1 MESEKIERLRDRML
15 QCPICIDEYKDPRI
29 LPCHHSVCLNCLLE
43 YVQVSSSSGRLFR
56 CPQCRADVC
65 VPRGGVKD
73 FPPNF
78 YLNCIQDEIGS
89 KPYFGICDVCERD
102 WLVSQY
108 RCIDCDLD
116 ICKFCV
122 HDHRLFKHMSGRQS
136 NIIRI
141 ETGNIGVNLTAH
153 KSCIEHNDEPSCMYC
168 NTCSI
173 PICVACVCDSH
184 RKHETT
190 TLPKKLA
197 LDQKNLQFDLDRLQ
211 HEVKEVKANIE
222 KLRDL
227 EKLGEK
233 SADETICQIQD
244 HAQEVIQAV
253 HKLAEKKINSVQ
265 ANRGRHVKEIQDYE
279 TELSGYLD
287 QLQRGSSFLSDLQQ
301 EDLCL
306 EMVECFRKY
315 NKVLESSKKSVV
327 NKQIQQDSFSFKP
340 GRVFCKLGCLFAER
354 GVLKIEKQTSTFLEK
369 KKKRHPLV
377 VFIKEKV
384 SYKRLF
390 LAFVAVCII
399 VGFYFIGL
407 NLFEKFNFETVFGLV
422 FYAYLSIAGIAAYI
436 RNQFNKL
443 G

>member
-1 MESEKIERLRDRML
+1 ML

-43 YVQVSSSSGRLFR
+43 YVQISSSSGRLFR

-78 YLNCIQDEIGS
+78 YINCIQDEIGS

-122 HDHRLFKHMSGRQS
+122 HDHRLFQHMSGRQS

-141 ETGNIGVNLTAH
+141 ETGNIGANPTAQ
-153 KSCIEHNDEPSCMYC
+153 KSCSEHNDEPSCMYC
-168 NTCSI
+168 NTCNT
-173 PICVACVCDSH
+173 PVCVTCVCDNH
-184 RKHETT
+184 KKHDTT
-190 TLPKKLA
+190 TLTKKLA

-211 HEVKEVKANIE
+211 IDIKDVKSNLE

-233 SADETICQIQD
+233 SADDTIDQIQD
-244 HAQEVIQAV
+244 HAKQVIHAVNKLADSKINAIQA
-253 HKLAEKKINSVQ
+253 KK
-265 ANRGRHVKEIQDYE
+265 GRHVKKIRDYE

-306 EMVECFRKY
+306 ELTDCFRKY
-315 NKVLESSKKSVV
+315 NGVLESTKKSVV
-327 NKQIQQDSFSFKP
+327 NKPIQQDSFSFKP
-340 GRVFCKLGCLFAER
+340 GRLFNKFGCLFVER
-354 GVLKIEKQTSTFLEK
+354 GVMKNEKQTVCFMIR
-369 KKKRHPLV
+369 KKRRHPAV
-377 VFIKEKV
+377 VFIED
-384 SYKRLF
+384 RLRF
-390 LAFVAVCII
+390 SKLFVIFVAICI
-399 VGFYFIGL
+399 VTGFYMFGL
-407 NLFEKFNFETVFGLV
+407 NLIENFNIETAVGLG
-422 FYAYLSIAGIAAYI
+422 FYMYLSFAGVAAYY
-436 RNQFNKL
+436 KSL
-443 G
+443 

>member
-1 MESEKIERLRDRML
+1 ML

-43 YVQVSSSSGRLFR
+43 YVQASSSSGRLFR

-78 YLNCIQDEIGS
+78 YINCIQDEIGS
-89 KPYFGICDVCERD
+89 KPYFGICDICERD

-116 ICKFCV
+116 ICKFCM

-141 ETGNIGVNLTAH
+141 ETGNIGANLTAQ
-153 KSCIEHNDEPSCMYC
+153 KSCNEHKDEPLCMFC
-168 NTCSI
+168 NTCNA
-173 PICVACVCDSH
+173 PICVQCVCDNH
-184 RKHETT
+184 KQHDTT
-190 TLPKKLA
+190 TLAKKLA

-211 HEVKEVKANIE
+211 IDIKEVKINLE
-222 KLRDL
+222 KLRKL

-244 HAQEVIQAV
+244 HSQQVIQTV
-253 HKLAEKKINSVQ
+253 SKLADEKIKAIK
-265 ANRGRHVKEIQDYE
+265 AKKGRHVKEIRDYE
-279 TELSGYLD
+279 TELTGYLD
-287 QLQRGSSFLSDLQQ
+287 QLQRGSNFLNDLQQ

-315 NKVLESSKKSVV
+315 NAVLESAKKSIV
-327 NKQIQQDSFSFKP
+327 NKPIRQDSFYFKA
-340 GRVFCKLGCLFAER
+340 GKMFSKFGCLFVER
-354 GVLKIEKQTSTFLEK
+354 GVLKNEKKTVCFMER
-369 KKKRHPLV
+369 KKKRHRVLTL
-377 VFIKEKV
+377 IKDKLNFT
-384 SYKRLF
+384 RLF
-390 LAFVAVCII
+390 AVLVMLCVL
-399 VGFYFIGL
+399 VGFYFLGQ
-407 NLFEKFNFETVFGLV
+407 NLVEKFDFETVICLI
-422 FYAYLSIAGIAAYI
+422 FYGYLSLAGIAAYWKST
-436 RNQFNKL
+436 KL
-443 G
+443 V